1 VLENIQ
7 LQLDNMKEVNFDDI
21 EITKEDFIELSKYTY
36 SLESQNRILIEQ
48 LREAKAA
55 LAATVQQRNSLN
67 AKIQTMMNEKLN
79 TIDISAIK
87 TEIVTTMDL
96 INPEQY
102 REKKNQR

>member
-1 VLENIQ
+1 MANQI
-7 LQLDNMKEVNFDDI
+7 NFDDI

-36 SLESQNRILIEQ
+36 NLESQNRILIEQ
-48 LREAKAA
+48 LKEAKSM

-67 AKIQTMMNEKLN
+67 AKLQTMMSDKLN
-79 TIDISAIK
+79 TIDISSVK

-102 REKKNQR
+102 REKANQR

>member
-1 VLENIQ
+1 MANQ
-7 LQLDNMKEVNFDDI
+7 VNFDDI

-36 SLESQNRILIEQ
+36 NLESQNRILIEQ
-48 LREAKAA
+48 LKEAKSM

-67 AKIQTMMNEKLN
+67 AKLQTMMSDKLN
-79 TIDISAIK
+79 TIDISSVK

-102 REKKNQR
+102 REKANQR